1 MSKNDEAWEKL
12 FAEHEILSRVESEG
26 TFRIS
31 AAQIKKFREP
41 RLMTKFDHKSNLP
54 KIFSSKNLS
63 ILPIT
68 RGDYLISHFDAWH
81 DLEEIDSRIV
91 QASLPGHL
99 QSLNLKNIFNETVA
113 LNCAFASGIIA
124 DFTGDENI
132 VRTILGQ
139 MPSGSFD
146 FKINDT
152 TKNLAHVV
160 SVSDLQLEVDT
171 VFEGKN
177 FLELFAAQLD
187 LSDDFLIQ
195 RIYYPYRA
203 LQKVAKPIKP
213 IVLVYTDG
221 IFYLRE
227 YSFAERE
234 NYNSIV
240 LVRQKKYSLAQ

>member
-1 MSKNDEAWEKL
+1 
-12 FAEHEILSRVESEG
+12 
-26 TFRIS
+26 
-31 AAQIKKFREP
+31 
-41 RLMTKFDHKSNLP
+41 
-54 KIFSSKNLS
+54 
-63 ILPIT
+63 LPIT
-68 RGDYLISHFDAWH
+68 RGKYLISHFDAWH
-81 DLEEIDSRIV
+81 DFEPSDSQVI
-91 QASLPGHL
+91 QASLPEHL
-99 QSLNLKNIFNETVA
+99 LSLNLKNIFNETVA

-132 VRTILGQ
+132 ARTILGQ
-139 MPSGSFD
+139 MPFGSFD

-152 TKNLAHVV
+152 AKNLAHVV
-160 SVSDLQLEVDT
+160 NVSDLQLEVDA

-213 IVLVYTDG
+213 IILVYTDG

-227 YSFAERE
+227 YSFTEYN